1 MFDLLKK
8 KKKLISTRFKSVVN
22 LDQGDKLFIK

>member
-1 MFDLLKK
+1 MFYLLKK
-8 KKKLISTRFKSVVN
+8 TKLISTRFKSVVN

>member
-8 KKKLISTRFKSVVN
+8 TKLISTCFKSVVN

>member
-1 MFDLLKK
+1 MFDLFKK
-8 KKKLISTRFKSVVN
+8 TKLISTRFKSVVN

>member
-1 MFDLLKK
+1 MFDLLK

>member
-8 KKKLISTRFKSVVN
+8 PKLISTRFKSVVN